1 MDGVVPLAL
10 GWMVVMLSMV
20 PHTDVWGYGG
30 WRAGGTEAGLAA
42 CQHLRDADASVGGW
56 RAVRCVQKKGAA
68 AATPLIVQ
76 DSRLIRLFAVAD
88 TADRGTV
95 ILVISVI
102 SR

>member
-30 WRAGGTEAGLAA
+30 WRASGTGAGLAA

-56 RAVRCVQKKGAA
+56 RAVQGVQKKGAA
-68 AATPLIVQ
+68 TATPLIIQ
-76 DSRLIRLFAVAD
+76 PLRLFLLLAS
-88 TADRGTV
+88 RGHSERRDYYT
-95 ILVISVI
+95 
-102 SR
+102 